1 MSIEMSRKIK
11 ALEARVKALEAA
23 QPAPGWLD
31 RINDMALQERIAAP
45 QVPNVSAHPNDGGSV
60 VSGPHGEQSP
70 ATRLKAETPAVAA
83 TKHKLC
89 PKCLKAPAY
98 YFHVKYCEGPEKQKD
113 DDRLGTNNAT

>member
-11 ALEARVKALEAA
+11 VLQAEVTALRDRVGALE
-23 QPAPGWLD
+23 
-31 RINDMALQERIAAP
+31 IAAP
-45 QVPNVSAHPNDGGSV
+45 QKPPRAADKARLTEGS
-60 VSGPHGEQSP
+60 
-70 ATRLKAETPAVAA
+70 AVAA
-83 TKHKLC
+83 VTKHKLC

>member
-1 MSIEMSRKIK
+1 MSRKIK
-11 ALEARVKALEAA
+11 VLQAEVTALRDRVGALEAA
-23 QPAPGWLD
+23 QPATGWLD
-31 RINDMALQERIAAP
+31 RINDMALQARTAAP
-45 QVPNVSAHPNDGGSV
+45 QASTAVTSSELVR
-60 VSGPHGEQSP
+60 E
-70 ATRLKAETPAVAA
+70 PAVAAA

>member
-11 ALEARVKALEAA
+11 VLQAEVTALRDRVGQLEAA
-23 QPAPGWLD
+23 QPTWKPSGSS
-31 RINDMALQERIAAP
+31 ALPAIKVESSFTKTI
-45 QVPNVSAHPNDGGSV
+45 
-60 VSGPHGEQSP
+60 SGTV
-70 ATRLKAETPAVAA
+70 APAVAAA

>member
-11 ALEARVKALEAA
+11 VLQAEVTALRDRVGALENKTTVVGMDFGVK
-23 QPAPGWLD
+23 
-31 RINDMALQERIAAP
+31 
-45 QVPNVSAHPNDGGSV
+45 
-60 VSGPHGEQSP
+60 
-70 ATRLKAETPAVAA
+70 PAVAVT

-113 DDRLGTNNAT
+113 DDRLGTTVTP